1 MEYFEWNGGY
11 IKYKN
16 YEKFMLIILALR
28 RIKKNSLDYIL
39 TYELRIKYKLRVISS
54 NNLKLNGTSNKNKGV
69 ANLKIR
75 SIKDY
80 LIID

>member
-1 MEYFEWNGGY
+1 MHWDEF
-11 IKYKN
+11 
-16 YEKFMLIILALR
+16 
-28 RIKKNSLDYIL
+28 KKNSIDHIL
-39 TYELRIKYKLRVISS
+39 TYELEIKYKLRVISS
-54 NNLKLNGTSNKNKGV
+54 SNLKLNGTGNKNKGV